1 MYNYYRGLN
10 RDRSF
15 YKNGVNMEKNRKNDF
30 SSAIPEIENKIGYA
44 FKDKSLLRQA
54 FTRTSYCN
62 ENKGQGGKAYQSNEV
77 LEFFG
82 DSVLS
87 SAIVSLIIKE
97 CSERY
102 EYGVFTELREGDFS
116 NIKSKLSD
124 KKNLSDRV
132 REIGLS
138 RFLLMG
144 EGDLKLGVENEPSVM
159 EDLFESI
166 IGAVYI
172 DSGMDMPKVIK
183 VVSGMLSIKEYLSVK
198 AVPKQ
203 SAKNALQ
210 EWCADKKRRLPAP
223 VYSTVS
229 EKGPEH
235 KRVYERSCSIGDR
248 VYAVGM
254 GKNQK
259 IADADAAEKTLKIL
273 MQEEGLRGAKN
284 LPDDS
289 SVEKLMEYLT
299 SKKLTGLSFFDLG
312 ECEGSTPQRQ
322 KFKVGCKIGDKSVEG
337 VGVSKKGARS
347 DSAHKMLM
355 LLKGNAPSQNKKAP
369 QKKTNQK
376 RITKN
381 KT

>member
-1 MYNYYRGLN
+1 
-10 RDRSF
+10 
-15 YKNGVNMEKNRKNDF
+15 MEKNRKKDF
-30 SSAIPEIENKIGYA
+30 SSVIPEIENKIGYV

-62 ENKGQGGKAYQSNEV
+62 ENKGQDGRTYQSNEV

-87 SAIVSLIIKE
+87 SAIVSMIIKE
-97 CSERY
+97 CSKRY

-183 VVSGMLSIKEYLSVK
+183 VVSGMLSIKEYLSVR

-210 EWCADKKRRLPAP
+210 EWCADKKRRLPPP

-235 KRVYERSCSIGDR
+235 KRIYERSCSIGER
-248 VYAVGM
+248 VYAVGV

-273 MQEEGLRGAKN
+273 MEEESLRGAKK
-284 LPDDS
+284 LPDES
-289 SVEKLMEYLT
+289 SVEKLMEYLS

-322 KFKVGCKIGDKSVEG
+322 SFKVGCKIGDKSVEG
-337 VGVSKKGARS
+337 IGVSKKGARC

-355 LLKGNAPSQNKKAP
+355 LLKGNTQGEKNKKAP

-376 RITKN
+376 KMAKN